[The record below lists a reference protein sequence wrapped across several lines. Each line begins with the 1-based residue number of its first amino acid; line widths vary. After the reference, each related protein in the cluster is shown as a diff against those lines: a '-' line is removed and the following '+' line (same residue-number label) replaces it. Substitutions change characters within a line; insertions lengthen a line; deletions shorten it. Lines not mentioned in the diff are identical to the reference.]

1 MPKDILVH
9 VDNSRACGPRI
20 EAAVKIANQF
30 GAHLSG
36 LYVRPRLTVIPPYIA
51 ADLDPAMMTI
61 QTQAVDAQAEEAKSR
76 FDTIAAASDLTVE
89 WRCVEGGLA
98 RTINTH
104 ARYADLVVLGQADA
118 DDPKSVSDGLAD
130 RVVLESG
137 RPVLVIPYIGF
148 PEDFAERA
156 LVAWNGSREAVRAV
170 NDAMPFLQAAKRVD
184 VLAIDPDDAENG
196 HGDIPS
202 ADICLHLAR
211 HGVNAHANH
220 ITATDIDVGD
230 MLLSRVADAGANL
243 IVMGAY
249 GRSRF
254 REIVLGG
261 ATRHLLRHMT
271 VPVLMSH

>member
-9 VDNSRACGPRI
+9 VDNSRDCDARI
-20 EAAVKIANQF
+20 EAAVRIASQF

-36 LYVRPRLTVIPPYIA
+36 LYVRPRLAVIPPYIA
-51 ADLDPAMMTI
+51 ADMDPALLQI

-76 FDTIAAASDLTVE
+76 FDAIAAGPDVTLE
-89 WRCVEGGLA
+89 WRCVEGGLG

-104 ARYADLVVLGQADA
+104 ARYADLVVLGQANA
-118 DDPKSVSDGLAD
+118 EDPKSVSEGLAD

-137 RPVLVIPYIGF
+137 RPVLAIPYIGP
-148 PEDFAERA
+148 PENFAQHV

-170 NDAMPFLQAAKRVD
+170 NDAMPFLKAAKRVD
-184 VLAIDPDDAENG
+184 VLAIDPDEAKNG

-211 HGVNAHANH
+211 HGANAHASH
-220 ITATDIDVGD
+220 IMASDIDVGN
-230 MLLSRVADAGANL
+230 MLLSRAADIGANL

-261 ATRHLLRHMT
+261 ATRHILRHMT